1 MLTEFIKAN
10 DLSAKVF
17 ECNGKVKTSAQAA
30 EQTETH
36 SSKVIVKSIL
46 LITSEQDPLLII
58 LLGKDKIDFEKI
70 KKIASVKDVQ
80 LADPTEVLE
89 ITGYEV
95 GGVPPISIYGIKTLI
110 DEEVVKK
117 NTVICGGGDSSHLMK
132 IKVQEILDNVDEIQI
147 KDIKK

>member
-17 ECNGKVKTSAQAA
+17 ECNGQVKTSAQAA
-30 EQTETH
+30 EQAETH

-46 LITSEQDPLLII
+46 LINSEQEPILII

-70 KKIASVKDVQ
+70 KKITTVKDVR

-117 NTVICGGGDSSHLMK
+117 KKIICGGGDSNHLMK
-132 IKVQEILDNVDEIQI
+132 IEVQEILDNVDEIRI
-147 KDIKK
+147 EDIKK

>member
-1 MLTEFIKAN
+1 MLTEFIKSN
-10 DLSAKVF
+10 NLSAKVF
-17 ECNGKVKTSAQAA
+17 ECTGKVKTSAQAA

-36 SSKVIVKSIL
+36 SSKIIVKSIL
-46 LITSEQDPLLII
+46 LITSEQDPILII

-110 DEEVVKK
+110 DEEVLKNKK
-117 NTVICGGGDSSHLMK
+117 IICGGGDSNHLMK
-132 IKVQEILDNVDEIQI
+132 IEVQEILDNVDEIQLE
-147 KDIKK
+147 DIKK